1 MYKYEAYM
9 TDYIRTQVLLEK
21 KQRIQ
26 LDEIAQHAGISFS
39 ELVRD
44 FLDAQMRIH
53 TYENMRRAA
62 DQLRDDYAN
71 DGSLTDMTVLDG
83 EDFLNA

>member
-1 MYKYEAYM
+1 M

-21 KQRIQ
+21 KQRSQ

-44 FLDAQMRIH
+44 FLDAQIRIRI
-53 TYENMRRAA
+53 YEEMRRAA
-62 DQLRDDYAN
+62 DQLRADYTR
-71 DGSLTDMTVLDG
+71 DGSLTELSALDS
-83 EDFLNA
+83 EDFING